1 MKKIIA
7 TAAFAAAAAGAVALG
22 AGTATAE
29 TAGVPDGSYTLVV
42 GSPIGGLTA
51 PGIGQTPVTIKDG
64 VLTVAG
70 QSGRLTP
77 TADGAKAVIA
87 GQPVRL
93 TGFDGQYGAE
103 FLGSTW
109 GQLHRR

>member
-1 MKKIIA
+1 MDRPSLPPPGDLL
-7 TAAFAAAAAGAVALG
+7 T
-22 AGTATAE
+22 
-29 TAGVPDGSYTLVV
+29 TL
-42 GSPIGGLTA
+42 
-51 PGIGQTPVTIKDG
+51 
-64 VLTVAG
+64 
-70 QSGRLTP
+70 RRTP